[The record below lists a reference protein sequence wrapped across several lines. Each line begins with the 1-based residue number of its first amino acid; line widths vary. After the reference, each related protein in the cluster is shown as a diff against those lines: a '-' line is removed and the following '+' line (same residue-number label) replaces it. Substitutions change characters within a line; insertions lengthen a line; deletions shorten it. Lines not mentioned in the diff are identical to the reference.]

1 MFHRGWRLWDYI
13 YIKEKP
19 NSTRISVFSSVLRK
33 LQENALFM
41 MSQFHLLK
49 FNQVTMLRFLFHGY
63 SWVNKCYIL
72 IFVICFKNHFITGQ
86 NMTKIVIFFL
96 LGIQATRY
104 FNFLKKIIFWTLVR
118 YFRKIVYVVYNLAHY
133 TLISQ
138 FSIKWFEYD
147 R

>member
-1 MFHRGWRLWDYI
+1 MFHRGWRLWYFI

-33 LQENALFM
+33 IQENALFM

-86 NMTKIVIFFL
+86 NMTKIVIFL
-96 LGIQATRY
+96 LITRY
-104 FNFLKKIIFWTLVR
+104 SSYRIFQLFKKIIFWTLVR

-133 TLISQ
+133 TLKK
-138 FSIKWFEYD
+138 FLNLA
-147 R
+147 